1 MGARRQIAP
10 IDGPVALSSIR
21 FLPIGASLLLMQNPL
36 SPTPQRW
43 TVVAPHCTPR
53 LPPRPP
59 PQTPLAVA
67 AAALDHPLLPH
78 LTRRHP
84 SNPIDLLSFPS
95 SMRRITGG
103 SGATTFLYRLLED
116 MAAAFLNQLWR
127 ALWHSSPSSWR
138 LPSHPTRS
146 GF

>member
-1 MGARRQIAP
+1 MHVEVKSNCLKILNPSVHSVERLFCIKRQNDGKMGARRQIAP
-10 IDGPVALSSIR
+10 IDGPVALSSIC
-21 FLPIGASLLLMQNPL
+21 FLPIGASLLLMQNPP

-103 SGATTFLYRLLED
+103 SGATTFLY
-116 MAAAFLNQLWR
+116 
-127 ALWHSSPSSWR
+127 
-138 LPSHPTRS
+138 
-146 GF
+146 